1 MTMPMP
7 AQEIV
12 DASVARLSGA
22 LRTRTVKPSL
32 RWVRFFGFVLP
43 GRVHATGTAAATRA
57 TAAASPAGPPRNPAS
72 PGPASAAAVNVSAS
86 KRLAFGSFGPATAG
100 S

>member
-1 MTMPMP
+1 MTIPIP

-12 DASVARLSGA
+12 DAMVARLSGA

-32 RWVRFFGFVLP
+32 SPVLVVGFRR
-43 GRVHATGTAAATRA
+43 GRVHATGTAVATSA
-57 TAAASPAGPPRNPAS
+57 TAATSPAGPPRSPAS

-86 KRLAFGSFGPATAG
+86 SRLACWVFGPATAG